1 MRPEK
6 LAAWIVLASCC
17 AGCGTVD
24 AILAGEEDP
33 VAAEE
38 SYLETGGP
46 RSEVKLGR
54 DQKLLLEDFVAL
66 RAEKARLEKRISEL
80 ETSVENLRASLEH
93 AERERDEAHR
103 QHAADA
109 AELERLRQLLHDRE
123 ARILTLALERAK
135 QDQEVLKLKIAGMER
150 LLEDLE
156 GVSAST
162 GAAAPPRTGR

>member
-1 MRPEK
+1 MSLRVLAISAA
-6 LAAWIVLASCC
+6 LAACC

-46 RSEVKLGR
+46 RTELDLGR
-54 DQKLLLEDFVAL
+54 DQKLLLEEFVAL
-66 RAEKARLEKRISEL
+66 RAKKAELEKRIEEL
-80 ETSVENLRASLEH
+80 ETTNQNLRASLER

-109 AELERLRQLLHDRE
+109 AELERLRQLLHERE

-135 QDQEVLKLKIAGMER
+135 LDQELLKLRIAAMER

-156 GVSAST
+156 GVSAT
-162 GAAAPPRTGR
+162 TEAAAPPRAGR